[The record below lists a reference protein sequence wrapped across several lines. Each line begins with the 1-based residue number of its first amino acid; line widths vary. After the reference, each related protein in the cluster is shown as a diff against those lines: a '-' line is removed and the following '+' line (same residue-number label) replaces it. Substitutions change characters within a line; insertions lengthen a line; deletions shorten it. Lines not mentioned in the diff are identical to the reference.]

1 MVYRRPPAVEKGV
14 VSRASRGSRPSF
26 NTCSR
31 NIFASHGGPALCAFT
46 VTSRRGARA
55 LDDPVGASQPLG
67 KFRNTALFE
76 RNCRARPGTGARQA
90 PIVFL
95 IYVPVK
101 DLRVYLYS
109 FKTVVL
115 PSFYRRFTVPPVFSR
130 RPNPR
135 PFSPCRSHPSAQTSS
150 TGPGPFSFSVCQNPR
165 QNPHQNPRQN
175 PPPWPTVAR

>member
-115 PSFYRRFTVPPVFSR
+115 PSFYRPASFFKTAKPTAFFSLSID
-130 RPNPR
+130 PAPG
-135 PFSPCRSHPSAQTSS
+135 PSHPA
-150 TGPGPFSFSVCQNPR
+150 P
-165 QNPHQNPRQN
+165 
-175 PPPWPTVAR
+175 A